1 MSLKTRTVNSILNN
15 RNDEIWEKITDEF
28 ISKIKQKQK
37 LDDDKVEKL
46 KKELMDKTTFKK
58 AVEEFIVMNK
68 KLNKKIGGGKKKS
81 RRRKKKKRAKKTKR
95 RYQRGGELSVFE
107 SSVFIYMGIMGTS
120 VICLTVWRALEWG
133 CGQAYNLANSVYS
146 NGDNEGEPSPVATE
160 PPPVATATTTEE
172 EKERREW
179 QEEHSEGGEGVT
191 KESATRASD
200 HTRR

>member
-1 MSLKTRTVNSILNN
+1 MSLKPQTVNYIINN
-15 RNDEIWEKITDEF
+15 RNENLWKKITEEF
-28 ISKIKQKQK
+28 ISKMKKKQK

-46 KKELMDKTTFKK
+46 KKKLMDKKIFKE
-58 AVEEFIVMNK
+58 AVKEFIVMNE

-107 SSVFIYMGIMGTS
+107 SSAFIYMGIMGTS
-120 VICLTVWRALEWG
+120 VICLTVWHALEWG

-146 NGDNEGEPSPVATE
+146 NGDNEGEPPPVATE

-179 QEEHSEGGEGVT
+179 QEENSEGGEGVT
-191 KESATRASD
+191 TESATRASD